1 MVAKKKQVSV
11 KSDNQPLAQ
20 VSQGEAMMNM
30 IGSAASNPDVDV
42 EKLERLMAMY
52 EKTQLEEKQRVFASA
67 MVNTQAQIPV
77 IEKTLRNKQTN
88 SDYADLKEIL
98 VVAKPIYTDNG
109 LAFTFSEGV
118 PAVEGNVRVLCEV
131 SHSNGFT
138 KDYFLDEPIDNAGI
152 KGSINKTSIH
162 AKQSTFTYGRRYLMG
177 LILNLAFGEDDD
189 GNASAEPVYELID
202 DKMATHLLDALEGS
216 TKDLAGVLKYAECK
230 SVAEIQVR
238 KYHNLMEGI
247 KENPLEKTDENS
259 DNSDENVVEDEK

>member
-52 EKTQLEEKQRVFASA
+52 EKTQLEEKQRVFATA
-67 MVNTQAQIPV
+67 MVATQSEIPV
-77 IEKTLRNKQTN
+77 IQKGLENKQTH
-88 SDYADLKEIL
+88 SFYTDLKEI
-98 VVAKPIYTDNG
+98 VRITKDIYTKQGLSLSFGEDDSPLEGHIRIICDVTHING
-109 LAFTFSEGV
+109 YSK
-118 PAVEGNVRVLCEV
+118 PY
-131 SHSNGFT
+131 H
-138 KDYFLDEPIDNAGI
+138 LDQPLDNAGI
-152 KGSINKTSIH
+152 QGNLNKTTIH
-162 AKQSTFTYGRRYLMG
+162 AKASTISYARRYLTGM
-177 LILNLAFGEDDD
+177 IFNLAFGEDDD

-247 KENPLEKTDENS
+247 KENPLPEMPEN
-259 DNSDENVVEDEK
+259 EEIKDEK